1 MELFSK
7 QAIIKWT
14 KSFPYNM
21 GMSPV
26 LVLGELK
33 QNRSQK
39 QTVLTEKL
47 GFTPGAMTNI
57 ANRLIK
63 EGYAERQINE
73 EDRRVIF
80 LDITDEG
87 KQVLEQ
93 AHEKGKQ
100 LHLELFQA
108 LRETEIQQL
117 LAIYKKLLQQ
127 SQSD

>member
-108 LRETEIQQL
+108 LTETEIQQL